1 MILKCTGKNEYE
13 NIPKVISE
21 WEDNQ
26 YFPFSLYTIF
36 FAFQIFDRYFITFKS
51 EKKKKK
57 LLNLKMKCYATFRIP
72 TPYDHWG
79 SLPGD
84 TVSCLSPILW
94 DPDSI
99 WGHERKFLSEDK
111 ERQCSLGIPDT
122 SFSGLSTRTAR
133 RVLRSTCVLKW
144 VPAVARM
151 LQRETQRIEVTRA
164 GLSSPVPWG
173 GGGSW
178 VKEESTWKE
187 HLTSIRVTHLS
198 HHFGILVPN
207 HR

>member
-1 MILKCTGKNEYE
+1 MNMKMYQKLFLSERI
-13 NIPKVISE
+13 IST
-21 WEDNQ
+21 
-26 YFPFSLYTIF
+26 FHSHFIPFSLLSKFSID
-36 FAFQIFDRYFITFKS
+36 ILLPLNL
-51 EKKKKK
+51 KKKKAAK
-57 LLNLKMKCYATFRIP
+57 FKNEMLCHILHSYSLQPLGLPPGRHCFLFIP
-72 TPYDHWG
+72 N
-79 SLPGD
+79 SLRP
-84 TVSCLSPILW
+84 W
-94 DPDSI
+94 SI
-99 WGHERKFLSEDK
+99 WGHERKFLSRDK

-173 GGGSW
+173 GSW

>member
-1 MILKCTGKNEYE
+1 MNMKIYQKLFLSER
-13 NIPKVISE
+13 IIST
-21 WEDNQ
+21 
-26 YFPFSLYTIF
+26 FHSHFIPFSLLSKFSID
-36 FAFQIFDRYFITFKS
+36 ILLPLNL
-51 EKKKKK
+51 KKKKAAK
-57 LLNLKMKCYATFRIP
+57 FKNEMLCHILHSYS
-72 TPYDHWG
+72 YDHWG
-79 SLPGD
+79 SLPRD

-99 WGHERKFLSEDK
+99 WGHERKFLSRDK

-173 GGGSW
+173 GSW